1 MKRMNKVRALSV
13 AIAISVA
20 MVLLVWWTQGDRSHT
35 SDDFNDL
42 RVERKALPDEKN
54 FRVVLDEAAGLLPG
68 RVNAPQW
75 LLTAKALGNKWEA
88 DAATNILAQSEEARA
103 RIKAGLN
110 QCEGYSN
117 GEPIKRTTG
126 GYLGSMCDN
135 ADQRLALA
143 WAMRVSFEHAVQ
155 TGDAERAYGLV
166 CDMFRAASWV
176 AESPGGL
183 ADLKHMTAWIG
194 CGMMC
199 CEKLSHQAAC
209 RDEWLAEMQ
218 ERMPKRAEI
227 VRAGTVALRSEF
239 NRLYPFALR
248 FSTWDKVYY
257 PTCNELVFL
266 KKRYWFFMD
275 LTYRP
280 AQTRRLLADAFRDAI
295 AIVQRERVATPL
307 EEKSAFKTKSVS
319 DYFRPNI
326 GGRIMNES
334 VTFFNVLFVR
344 RLKGLEAREECLRA
358 VLACERYRRKAGAY
372 PETLEALV
380 PTFLDW
386 VPHDPYSGGPLRYSR
401 AKEIV
406 WSAGANRNDDG
417 GTTDMAEGR
426 AGLFREESD
435 SKALDLVYPVSS
447 NQWANALE
455 TARRWHARGHARK

>member
-1 MKRMNKVRALSV
+1 MKRMNKGRDLSV

-20 MVLLVWWTQGDRSHT
+20 MVLLVWWTQGNRSHT
-35 SDDFNDL
+35 SDDFSDL

-54 FRVVLDEAAGLLPG
+54 FRIVLDEAAGLLPG

-117 GEPIKRTTG
+117 DEPIKMTT
-126 GYLGSMCDN
+126 GYLGSICDN

-166 CDMFRAASWV
+166 CDMFRAVSLM

-183 ADLKHMTAWIG
+183 ADLKHMMAWLA

-199 CEKLSHQAAC
+199 CEKLAHQAAC

-218 ERMPKRAEI
+218 ERMPKRSEI
-227 VRAGTVALRSEF
+227 VKAGAAALRSEF
-239 NRLYPFALR
+239 NRLYPFTLR
-248 FSTWDKVYY
+248 FSTWDKLCY
-257 PTCNELVFL
+257 PTCNELVL
-266 KKRYWFFMD
+266 RMQKRYWFFMD

-280 AQTRRLLADAFRDAI
+280 EQTRRLLAESFRDAI
-295 AIVQRERVATPL
+295 AIVQSERVATPL
-307 EEKSAFKTKSVS
+307 DEKSAFKTKSAS
-319 DYFRPNI
+319 AYFRPNV

-334 VTFFNVLFVR
+334 VTFFNVSFVR

-358 VLACERYRRKAGAY
+358 VLACERDRRKAGAY
-372 PETLEALV
+372 PETLDVLV
-380 PTFLDW
+380 PE
-386 VPHDPYSGGPLRYSR
+386 Y
-401 AKEIV
+401 
-406 WSAGANRNDDG
+406 
-417 GTTDMAEGR
+417 
-426 AGLFREESD
+426 LFRAESED
-435 SKALDLVYPVSS
+435 KALDLVYPVSS
-447 NQWANALE
+447 NQCATALE
-455 TARRWHARGHARK
+455 AARRWHARGHSKE